1 MLPALASAT
10 LCNSKAAD
18 FRRHI
23 QMERDPLVEREVE
36 GDDERHATTGGSAA
50 AGAVTGGV
58 VGAIAGG
65 PVGAAVGAA
74 AGAVIGVAGERAMHG
89 QPGHEHVEG
98 DEVHY
103 SGDHEHLGDNCEHDH
118 TFH

>member
-1 MLPALASAT
+1 
-10 LCNSKAAD
+10 
-18 FRRHI
+18 
-23 QMERDPLVEREVE
+23 MERDPLVEREVA
-36 GDDERHATTGGSAA
+36 DDGELARHDEQHATTGGSAA
-50 AGAVTGGV
+50 AGAVTGGI

-74 AGAVIGVAGERAMHG
+74 AGAVMGVAGERAMHG

-103 SGDHEHLGDNCEHDH
+103 TGDHEHLGDNCQHDH